1 MATIATS
8 GDVPGEPR
16 PAFGEAERVAA
27 EELAGRLE
35 EMGRDAAIQPFWVRP
50 YWWASQA
57 TCAGLGVIASVV
69 AIRGPLA
76 GLLIAV
82 GALLLAMADETRFA
96 PVRRLTPAR
105 GGQNVV
111 SRPATD
117 PPPGGVCLV
126 LTAAIDDRRP
136 ARSAGIARSLVLAN
150 VIALLLVAGC
160 AGIRLAGFGGL
171 LLDIAQ
177 LLPTLFL
184 LALILA
190 LLDRGTASP
199 DSDTSACDA
208 VLELTRRLDA
218 DPPENLA
225 VAVVL
230 AGGGDAHAIG
240 LRHWLTTR
248 RRRGMSPRE
257 TAILAVESS
266 RDGAPVWWKRDG
278 TVVATGLH
286 PQLRAAASRAA
297 AEHPELGAR
306 AVSGPDATAAGVA
319 RGARWPAI
327 AIGSRPVDAPPP
339 GDDGDSGDQGEE
351 EAATAGDA
359 EGPAAVEGVVD
370 LGEAIVRELDGKI
383 GDREEE
389 EREEERNH
397 DQSSSS

>member
-1 MATIATS
+1 VATIATS

-57 TCAGLGVIASVV
+57 ICAGIAVIASVI

-76 GLLIAV
+76 GLLIAFA
-82 GALLLAMADETRFA
+82 ALLLSLADETRFQ
-96 PVRRLTPAR
+96 PLRRLTPAR
-105 GGQNVV
+105 SGQNVV
-111 SRPATD
+111 SRPPAN
-117 PPPGGVCLV
+117 PPAGGVFLV

-150 VIALLLVAGC
+150 AIGIALVAVC

-184 LALILA
+184 LAMILA

-199 DSDTSACDA
+199 ESDTSACDA
-208 VLELTRRLDA
+208 VLELVARLDA

-248 RRRGMSPRE
+248 RRRGMNPRE
-257 TAILAVESS
+257 TAILAVESC
-266 RDGAPVWWKRDG
+266 REGTPVWWKRDG

-286 PQLRAAASRAA
+286 PQLKAAAARAA
-297 AEHPELGAR
+297 AELPGLGAR
-306 AVSGPDATAAGVA
+306 PVSGPDATAAGVA
-319 RGARWPAI
+319 RGGRWPAL
-327 AIGSRPVDAPPP
+327 AIGSRAGDGKGAPVD
-339 GDDGDSGDQGEE
+339 GDH
-351 EAATAGDA
+351 A
-359 EGPAAVEGVVD
+359 EGTRSPSAAEGAPAGSQKEVVE
-370 LGEAIVRELDGKI
+370 LGEAIVRQLDQEL
-383 GDREEE
+383 GDRESVS
-389 EREEERNH
+389 RPG
-397 DQSSSS
+397 QSSSS

>member
-1 MATIATS
+1 VATIATS
-8 GDVPGEPR
+8 GDVSGEPR

-57 TCAGLGVIASVV
+57 ACAGLGVIASVV

-82 GALLLAMADETRFA
+82 AALLLAMADETRFA
-96 PVRRLTPAR
+96 PLRRLTPAR

-117 PPPGGVCLV
+117 PSPGGVYLV

-190 LLDRGTASP
+190 LLDRGTATP
-199 DSDTSACDA
+199 GSDTSACEA
-208 VLELTRRLDA
+208 VLELVARLDA
-218 DPPENLA
+218 DPPDNLV

-248 RRRGMSPRE
+248 RRRGMNPRE
-257 TAILAVESS
+257 TAILAIEDCSE
-266 RDGAPVWWKRDG
+266 GTPIWWKRDG

-297 AEHPELGAR
+297 AELPELCAK

-327 AIGSRPVDAPPP
+327 AIGARAGESPPDPAGEDQSQGGSGGGATRAP
-339 GDDGDSGDQGEE
+339 DGGGLG
-351 EAATAGDA
+351 AT
-359 EGPAAVEGVVD
+359 EGVVS
-370 LGEAIVRELDGKI
+370 LGEAIVRELDEEI
-383 GDREEE
+383 GDRKQEQVEG
-389 EREEERNH
+389 
-397 DQSSSS
+397 QSSSS